1 MKTIRFHPAA
11 DAHLSMI
18 NARGAAVTPCGW
30 QTSKPGDAEMNDN
43 GTVTCEAC
51 LAFIAGMMEAMGPT
65 QATALYFHSD
75 YGNDDACDTLLAV
88 FADPADAERNLAAM
102 TAGVPHY
109 DRSVHSYKTELCD
122 ILPKGSDYT
131 GSKFG

>member
-1 MKTIRFHPAA
+1 MNKLILALVLAA
-11 DAHLSMI
+11 SFTTAHAGYRI
-18 NARGAAVTPCGW
+18 NEFGGTTTVT
-30 QTSKPGDAEMNDN
+30 NDN

-109 DRSVHSYKTELCD
+109 DRSVHSYKTEPCA